1 MEVSVQ
7 TEDGHTLQVP
17 ADLLPFITLVSRSAA
32 VSSTGTASP
41 IVLAKVRAATFSK
54 VLEWCSLHRD
64 DETVLATIKN
74 TPKPMSGKRI
84 KVKLDTIQANPD
96 DDDTGDEGGAGVQDE
111 EEEDDQIDI
120 DDAYS
125 AEALE
130 RDMNIAPI
138 DKKFIA
144 SLEIP
149 ALIDLTSAANYLS
162 MDPLLDTCCKAIAKE
177 MSGLS
182 VEELRI
188 KFNIQNDF
196 TPEEETKLKAEFG
209 WADE

>member
-1 MEVSVQ
+1 
-7 TEDGHTLQVP
+7 
-17 ADLLPFITLVSRSAA
+17 
-32 VSSTGTASP
+32 
-41 IVLAKVRAATFSK
+41 VLAKVRAATFSK
-54 VLEWCSLHRD
+54 VLEWCSLHKD

-74 TPKPMSGKRI
+74 TPKPTNGKRLR
-84 KVKLDTIQANPD
+84 VKLDTTQANPD
-96 DDDTGDEGGAGVQDE
+96 DDETEDEAGGAPGQEDDE
-111 EEEDDQIDI
+111 EDEQIDT

-130 RDMNIAPI
+130 RDMSIAPI
-138 DKKFIA
+138 DKKFIG
-144 SLEIP
+144 SLEIS

-182 VEELRI
+182 VEELRV